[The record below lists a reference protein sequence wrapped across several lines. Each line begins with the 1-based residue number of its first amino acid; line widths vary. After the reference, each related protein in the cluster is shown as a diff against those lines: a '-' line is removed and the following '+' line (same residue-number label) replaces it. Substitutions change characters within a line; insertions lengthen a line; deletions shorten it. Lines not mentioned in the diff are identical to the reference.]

1 MHRAVLAAVVTAAAF
16 APSSASAGPPPLPCS
31 YWVHGC
37 NVLEYVC
44 DTPVCAAISLPPGT
58 VSSKD

>member
-1 MHRAVLAAVVTAAAF
+1 MYRAVLAGLVSAAAL
-16 APSSASAGPPPLPCS
+16 APSAASAGPPPLPCN

-44 DTPVCAAISLPPGT
+44 DTPVCAAISLPPT
-58 VSSKD
+58 TASFKD